1 MTVEGFKPSRPAADR
16 WTDDRQL
23 RSTHERVSVADD
35 AILRSALRE
44 VAPSMPVLSS
54 KAVDTTH
61 RRIAVQERLI
71 ARLSV
76 LFGVVAVVLA
86 SVGLYGV
93 LAYSVVRRTNEIGI
107 RMAIGAFPRSI
118 VWMVL
123 RETLL
128 LVSVGILCDIPIALA
143 LTRFVSSLLFGLQP
157 TDALT
162 IVAVVLL
169 MVLIA
174 IAAAKARARRAAS
187 VDPLSA
193 LRCE

>member
-1 MTVEGFKPSRPAADR
+1 MTP
-16 WTDDRQL
+16 
-23 RSTHERVSVADD
+23 
-35 AILRSALRE
+35 ILRSAVRE
-44 VAPSMPVLSS
+44 VAPSMPVLSI
-54 KAVDTTH
+54 KALTRLIDESL
-61 RRIAVQERLI
+61 VQERLI
-71 ARLSV
+71 ARLSI
-76 LFGVVAVVLA
+76 LFGIVAVVLA

-128 LVSVGILCDIPIALA
+128 LVGIGIVCGIPIALA

-157 TDALT
+157 TDVLT

-174 IAAAKARARRAAS
+174 IAAATAPARRAAA